1 MFCDI
6 KLPLGTSTD
15 KSLEWPWNAG
25 CCALRNCQLGGDCP
39 TGGHEGPEG
48 GMGGQSTAALR
59 SIPANCI
66 AMCIV
71 LRERERGEVGGG

>member
-1 MFCDI
+1 
-6 KLPLGTSTD
+6 
-15 KSLEWPWNAG
+15 
-25 CCALRNCQLGGDCP
+25 
-39 TGGHEGPEG
+39 
-48 GMGGQSTAALR
+48 MGGQSTAALR